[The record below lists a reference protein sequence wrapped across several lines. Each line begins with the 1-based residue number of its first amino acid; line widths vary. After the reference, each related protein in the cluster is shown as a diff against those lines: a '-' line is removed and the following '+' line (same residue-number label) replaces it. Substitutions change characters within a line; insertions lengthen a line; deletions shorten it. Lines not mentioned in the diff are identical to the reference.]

1 MDPEVALTL
10 VTTASD
16 TRYAQHEVDED
27 AMVKSQGTYD
37 YLLMADPSVSA
48 RALSIVKLKRK

>member
-10 VTTASD
+10 VTTASE
-16 TRYAQHEVDED
+16 TRFAQHEADEN

-37 YLLMADPSVSA
+37 YLLMADPYVSA